1 MKGRL
6 IAQSLCLFIEGI
18 MVLIFARSTNLG
30 VAIFILVLFSTFVQA
45 AEGSSYGIVPYVN
58 PPVTGSIAG
67 IVGAGG
73 NTGAVCFGLGFRQ
86 LETKQAFTLMAS
98 CIVASGV
105 LSLFINIKG
114 HAGLISGQDSEEAIA
129 AWKKLGNA
137 APAATTLA

>member
-6 IAQSLCLFIEGI
+6 IAQSLCLFIEGV

-73 NTGAVCFGLGFRQ
+73 NSGAVAFGFGFRE
-86 LETKQAFTLMAS
+86 LSYYSAFVLLG
-98 CIVASGV
+98 GV
-105 LSLFINIKG
+105 IIGS
-114 HAGLISGQDSEEAIA
+114 SV
-129 AWKKLGNA
+129 
-137 APAATTLA
+137 